1 MGDFPGGPMVK
12 NLPANAGDTDSSPG
26 SGKIPLRLHS
36 ATTEPQSPR
45 ACAEQ
50 QEATVK
56 IACIWK

>member
-1 MGDFPGGPMVK
+1 MVK